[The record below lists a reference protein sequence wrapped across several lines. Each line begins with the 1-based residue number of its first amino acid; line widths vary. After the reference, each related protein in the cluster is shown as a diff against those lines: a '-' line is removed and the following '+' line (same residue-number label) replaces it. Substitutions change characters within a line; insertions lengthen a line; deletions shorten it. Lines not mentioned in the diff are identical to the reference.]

1 MDKSKVQRST
11 FTIVNVLLM
20 LSVLSM
26 IAVIPGMLLD
36 KSPGSMPIQAASGA
50 FVGMLIHLGLLA
62 FIHGFRIS
70 KRIRPGKKEVG
81 LGPAL
86 ALLFLGIMIQDGG
99 FAFLEE
105 IRYVAYG
112 MFAVAACDILAALVS
127 FTGLIL
133 LRPKKKK

>member
-1 MDKSKVQRST
+1 MDKSKIQGIT
-11 FTIVNVLLM
+11 FTIVTVLVI

-36 KSPGSMPIQAASGA
+36 KSPGAMPIQAASGA
-50 FVGMLIHLGLLA
+50 FVGMLIHLLLLGWIYGLRL
-62 FIHGFRIS
+62 S
-70 KRIRPGKKEVG
+70 KRNRPGKREVG
-81 LGPAL
+81 LLPTL

-105 IRYVAYG
+105 ILYVAYG

-127 FTGLIL
+127 FTGMIF
-133 LRPKKKK
+133 LRRKKK

>member
-1 MDKSKVQRST
+1 M
-11 FTIVNVLLM
+11 
-20 LSVLSM
+20 SM
-26 IAVIPGMLLD
+26 IAVIPGILLD

-50 FVGMLIHLGLLA
+50 FIGMLIHLALLA
-62 FIHGFRIS
+62 YIYGFRLS
-70 KRIRPGKKEVG
+70 KRNRPGKREVG
-81 LGPAL
+81 LGPTL

-105 IRYVAYG
+105 ILYVAYG

-127 FTGLIL
+127 FTGMIL